1 MVWYLKLNLLNNT
14 IKSIWGKLGIQLTG
28 FLFTFPFAV
37 SKIVRA
43 ASGWANMRFTRV
55 WASFICNQKNPDQQI
70 QYWSFILLVNRQVIC
85 SVWQMVWVVSKKE
98 NVFVTL
104 HSQLLH
110 TPLRLQ
116 KKTDPRSGT
125 QECLS
130 EHVQI
135 VITIALACS
144 LPIKTVQTLSE
155 ISSTSLLFFQPLC
168 ACGLD

>member
-28 FLFTFPFAV
+28 FRFTFPLAV

-55 WASFICNQKNPDQQI
+55 WATFICNKKKN
-70 QYWSFILLVNRQVIC
+70 QYWSFILPVNRQVIC
-85 SVWQMVWVVSKKE
+85 SLGQMAWVVSKKV

-116 KKTDPRSGT
+116 KTKKKLILRVEHRSAYKNT
-125 QECLS
+125 FKLS
-130 EHVQI
+130 SLLHLHAVYQLKLCRREVRL
-135 VITIALACS
+135 VLLPCCS
-144 LPIKTVQTLSE
+144 LNH
-155 ISSTSLLFFQPLC
+155 C
-168 ACGLD
+168 ARVD